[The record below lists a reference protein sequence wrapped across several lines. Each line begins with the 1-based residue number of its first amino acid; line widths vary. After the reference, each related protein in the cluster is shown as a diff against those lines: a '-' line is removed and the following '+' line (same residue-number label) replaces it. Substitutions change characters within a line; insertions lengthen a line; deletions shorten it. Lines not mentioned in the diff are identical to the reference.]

1 MDFSKYVNYT
11 FERLLN
17 DDDFI
22 RFVIRQEAA
31 DMYHWKE
38 FLIAYPY
45 KSKIAVSAFE
55 TISLYRQQGVFTN
68 ERSQSIVF
76 DRIAATVA
84 QEKTKTKR
92 FNRPLFFKAAAVF
105 LLAMLSTFL
114 YFNYWNKQTVETD
127 FGNIRALTL
136 PDGSELILN
145 GNSKVSYASNF
156 SDGLREVW
164 LSGEALFK
172 VKHINIDTNNIKPE
186 EKFIVHCDD
195 MDIEVLGTTFNV
207 KSRHDK
213 TTVGLL
219 TGKIRIDF
227 NDISDEYQQLTL
239 VPGDLIKHSA
249 KAVLVQQ
256 RIANAQQLTAWANR
270 QLMFQDA
277 TLDEMIA
284 VLQDDFGYE
293 VVLGDDKLKQLKVE
307 GEINVGSVKE
317 LLHILSN
324 TLHLTVKAD
333 NTTITITE

>member
-11 FERLLN
+11 CERLLN

-22 RFVIRQEAA
+22 CFVIEQKASDMHNWEKFQE
-31 DMYHWKE
+31 E
-38 FLIAYPY
+38 NPY

-55 TISLYRQQGVFTN
+55 TISSYREQEVFTN
-68 ERSQSIVF
+68 DRSQSLVF
-76 DRIAATVA
+76 DRITATVA
-84 QEKTKTKR
+84 LEKTKIKR

-105 LLAMLSTFL
+105 VLAMLSTFL
-114 YFNYWNKQTVETD
+114 YFNYWHKQTVETD
-127 FGNIRALTL
+127 FGNIREITL

-145 GNSKVSYASNF
+145 GNSKVRYASNF

-172 VKHINIDTNNIKPE
+172 VKHINIDTNNIKPG
-186 EKFIVHCDD
+186 EKFIVHCDN

-207 KSRHDK
+207 KNRHKK

-227 NDISDEYQQLTL
+227 NDVSEEYRQLVL
-239 VPGDLIKHSA
+239 APGDLVKHSA
-249 KAVLVQQ
+249 KSVPAQQ
-256 RIANAQQLTAWANR
+256 RIANAQQLTAWASR

-293 VVLGDDKLKQLKVE
+293 VMLGDDKLKQLKVE

-317 LLHILSN
+317 LLRILSN
-324 TLHLTVKAD
+324 TLHLTVKTN